1 MSNQRKN
8 TDKIPTSKVARA
20 TALLKTGAKVG
31 GNYLKHY
38 VKKQLFQ
45 QDEKNSLHE
54 ANAEE
59 VYETLSKL
67 KGSALKAAQMMS
79 MDQNMMPSAYVERFQ
94 QAQYSVPPLSYPL
107 VVRTFIKNFGVPP
120 QELFDYF
127 SKEAVKA
134 ASIGQVHEA
143 YKDGQRLAVKV
154 QYPGVADSVKS
165 DLRLVKPFAK
175 RLLNMQEKDIELYFQ
190 EVEEKLLEETNYELE
205 LKRSIEL
212 TQACSHLEGLFFPA
226 YYPEYSCRRILTMS
240 WIEGKHLKEFLA
252 GNPSQE
258 IRNRVGQILWDFYH
272 FQIHELKMVH
282 ADPHPGN
289 FFFTEDGRVGVIDFG
304 CIKVIPND
312 FYEVYF
318 KVLDERVMR
327 DATEATKLL
336 HGMGFL
342 HADDSPDEKR
352 FFTNIFKE
360 LVSMLGKPFR
370 YEQFDF
376 GNSSYFREI
385 YELSERIASMKELKE
400 SKKARGS
407 RHTLYINRTYFGL
420 YNILNQLGATI
431 RVTKPA
437 FLSVS

>member
-1 MSNQRKN
+1 MGNKKTS

-20 TALLKTGAKVG
+20 TAFLKTGAKVG

-38 VKKQLFQ
+38 VKKQLLQ
-45 QDEKNSLHE
+45 QSDESSLHE

-59 VYETLSKL
+59 IYETLSSL

-107 VVRTFIKNFGVPP
+107 VVRTFVKSFGKPP
-120 QELFDYF
+120 HELFDSF
-127 SKEAVKA
+127 SKEAVQA

-143 YKDGQRLAVKV
+143 YKAGQRLAVKV
-154 QYPGVADSVKS
+154 QYPGVAESVKS

-175 RLLNMQEKDIELYFQ
+175 RLLNMSEKDIALYFQ
-190 EVEEKLLEETNYELE
+190 EVEEKLMEETDYELE
-205 LKRSIEL
+205 LRRSVEL
-212 TQACSHLEGLFFPA
+212 TQACSHIEGLFFPT
-226 YYPEYSCRRILTMS
+226 YYPEYSCKRILTMS
-240 WIEGKHLKEFLA
+240 WIEGAHLKEFLA
-252 GNPSQE
+252 QKPSQE

-289 FFFTEDGRVGVIDFG
+289 FFFTQDGKVGVIDFG
-304 CIKVIPND
+304 CIKVIPSD

-318 KVLDERVMR
+318 KVLDERVMN
-327 DATEATKLL
+327 DPGKAHKLL
-336 HGMGFL
+336 HEMGFL
-342 HADDSPDEKR
+342 HVDDSVEEKR
-352 FFTNIFKE
+352 FFTKIFKE
-360 LVSMLGKPFR
+360 LVGMLGKPFR
-370 YEQFDF
+370 YESFDF

-385 YELSERIASMKELKE
+385 YELSEHIASLKEVRE

-420 YNILNQLGATI
+420 YNMLNQLGAEI
-431 RVTKPA
+431 RITKPS